1 MLSTENSAKAQNIVQ
16 ILIFHEHVHVPVF
29 RKQISFFGYQ

>member
-16 ILIFHEHVHVPVF
+16 ILIFNEHLHVF
-29 RKQISFFGYQ
+29 RKQIFFFGYQ